1 MAPKIEPR
9 DGWRTQR
16 KEARFGALGVGG
28 VGKKTI
34 NTALKNDNF
43 K

>member
-1 MAPKIEPR
+1 MEPR

-16 KEARFGALGVGG
+16 KKARFGALGVGG
-28 VGKKTI
+28 VEKTI

-43 K
+43 KQP